1 MRATYWRRDRRAK
14 QRKLVLPING
24 LQASGISTL
33 TGLAAALNVPSFFRC
48 TNSVAE
54 STRTPAERQAEERVL
69 SKALLVGFPLA
80 QDDYKQWERE
90 HWDYQRQRGQLGSVA
105 ACRKVP
111 TDKRRPA
118 PLQREPAAMV
128 GLLDTSSPETDGAC
142 YQH

>member
-69 SKALLVGFPLA
+69 SKALSRISAGAGRLQTVG
-80 QDDYKQWERE
+80 K
-90 HWDYQRQRGQLGSVA
+90 GTLGLST
-105 ACRKVP
+105 P
-111 TDKRRPA
+111 
-118 PLQREPAAMV
+118 
-128 GLLDTSSPETDGAC
+128 SGASLGA
-142 YQH
+142 